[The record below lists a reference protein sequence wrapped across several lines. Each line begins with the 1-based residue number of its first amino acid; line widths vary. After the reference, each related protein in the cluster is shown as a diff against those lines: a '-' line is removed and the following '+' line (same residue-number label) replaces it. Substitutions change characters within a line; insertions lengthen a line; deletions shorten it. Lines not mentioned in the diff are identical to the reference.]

1 MSKVIVKKQKGG
13 KLEGIKIK
21 TMYVEIVT
29 TDKAELTWDGLG
41 RIFVC
46 TGVARKLIL

>member
-1 MSKVIVKKQKGG
+1 MKITFQKAEVINFCDLKRRLSKAIVKKQKSG

-29 TDKAELTWDGLG
+29 TDKAE
-41 RIFVC
+41 
-46 TGVARKLIL
+46 